1 MRSRTAREG
10 SVGLLTLL
18 GLGLFGALILWL
30 KGVELGKRS
39 YKFIVEFESASGIEL
54 GTSVRYRGIDV
65 GKVVKIKPGS
75 NGVDINLEIKPEDL
89 IMRRDVYIEGTFLS
103 LYFGNQ

>member
-39 YKFIVEFESASGIEL
+39 YKFIVEFESASSIEL

-75 NGVDINLEIKPEDL
+75 NGVDITLEIKPEDL
-89 IMRRDVYIEGTFLS
+89 IMPRDVYIQGNISLS
-103 LYFGNQ
+103 LIHI